1 MKRFIWVII
10 LLFLTPVV
18 FAASREDVLASLERF
33 SDGGDEAI
41 DYGNNLD
48 VNFVFIA
55 VGVLVIIIGFF
66 ILRRFMKRK
75 KPGIRE
81 EAKEA
86 KDYLHDDEQIRVYIK
101 RAREMG
107 KDDSWIR
114 HNLENVGWKGEEIEK
129 GFQRG

>member
-129 GFQRG
+129 GFQKV

>member
-66 ILRRFMKRK
+66 ILT
-75 KPGIRE
+75 
-81 EAKEA
+81 
-86 KDYLHDDEQIRVYIK
+86 
-101 RAREMG
+101 
-107 KDDSWIR
+107 
-114 HNLENVGWKGEEIEK
+114 N
-129 GFQRG
+129 

>member
-129 GFQRG
+129 GFQRV